1 MAADVTSRLW
11 EIGDIVDVLEALG
24 SELRPLGGLEKRI
37 MDCSK
42 LSKSELSKA
51 LRKNKE
57 ALANIRNRQAAPANL
72 NFPPLFQIAL
82 TEADD
87 AVAAKIKRENKEL
100 EAELFRHRTP
110 KVPPQSK

>member
-1 MAADVTSRLW
+1 M
-11 EIGDIVDVLEALG
+11 DVLEALG
-24 SELRPLGGLEKRI
+24 SKLSPLEAYKSVI

-51 LRKNKE
+51 LRKNNE
-57 ALANIRNRQAAPANL
+57 ALANIRNRQAVPANL
-72 NFPPLFQIAL
+72 NFPPLFRIAL

-100 EAELFRHRTP
+100 EAELFRHGTR